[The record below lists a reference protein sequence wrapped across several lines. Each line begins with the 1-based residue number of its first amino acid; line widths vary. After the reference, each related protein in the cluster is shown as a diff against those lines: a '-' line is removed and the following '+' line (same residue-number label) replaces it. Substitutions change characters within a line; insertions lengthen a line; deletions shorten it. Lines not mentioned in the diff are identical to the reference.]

1 MAIITPIPAVTAT
14 EDLKGQRGV
23 MSCSMGD
30 QHHLH
35 SVQYY
40 SKILGI
46 NNIFRLIQS
55 FIINSIVY
63 QESK

>member
-1 MAIITPIPAVTAT
+1 MAITIPIPAVTDT

-23 MSCSMGD
+23 MLCGMGD
-30 QHHLH
+30 QHHLL

-46 NNIFRLIQS
+46 NNILRLIQS